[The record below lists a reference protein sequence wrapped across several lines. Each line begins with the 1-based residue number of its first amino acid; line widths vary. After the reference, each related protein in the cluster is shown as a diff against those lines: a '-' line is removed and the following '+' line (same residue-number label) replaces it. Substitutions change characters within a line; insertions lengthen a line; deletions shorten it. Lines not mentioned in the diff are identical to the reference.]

1 MYAERLIIMKNT
13 YLDGLLL
20 FGNLFLVISVLI
32 FKNRLEIISTVP
44 TLSMKYVLKIGIDN
58 LFSFSCT

>member
-1 MYAERLIIMKNT
+1 MYAKRLIIMKNT